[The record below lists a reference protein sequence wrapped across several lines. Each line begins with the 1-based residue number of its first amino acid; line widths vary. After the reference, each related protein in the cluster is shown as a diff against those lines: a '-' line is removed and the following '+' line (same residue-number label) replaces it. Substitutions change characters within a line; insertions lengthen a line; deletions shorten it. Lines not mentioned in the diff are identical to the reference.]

1 MQSVVF
7 TRETEKERE
16 RDKDFSSTIP
26 KCFFYLLL
34 VNQLMHRHFATIHEN
49 HPIMTQTNGIQ
60 IRTGA
65 NIGNQC
71 FERIKKSG
79 NFWSKELEVKQKK
92 TLRM

>member
-1 MQSVVF
+1 MIF
-7 TRETEKERE
+7 
-16 RDKDFSSTIP
+16 I
-26 KCFFYLLL
+26 LLL
-34 VNQLMHRHFATIHEN
+34 VNPLMHRHFATIHEN
-49 HPIMTQTNGIQ
+49 HPFVTQTNGTQ

-92 TLRM
+92 TSSNVVNKALFACSFSPLISTLL

>member
-1 MQSVVF
+1 MIF
-7 TRETEKERE
+7 
-16 RDKDFSSTIP
+16 I
-26 KCFFYLLL
+26 LLL
-34 VNQLMHRHFATIHEN
+34 VNPLMHRHFATIHEN
-49 HPIMTQTNGIQ
+49 HPIVTQTNGTQ

-92 TLRM
+92 TLFECSE